1 MEPIG
6 AVARSLG
13 IEPRRLSLYGD
24 DVAKVSLDAMRPGAP
39 HGKLV
44 VVTGVTP
51 TPAGEGKTTIAVGLV
66 QALAK
71 LGHKAAATLP
81 EPSLGAAFGP
91 NGSGTGGG
99 RSRIVPENDI
109 ALHFTGDAHAVSAAH
124 NLLAAFTE
132 DAVARGQVPGLS
144 AGGIVWR
151 RVSPVVDPA
160 LRQVA
165 TGLGGAGNGPVRD
178 TGFDLP
184 DASEIMSEMALA
196 ASYDDLRRRLNATTV
211 GYKGDGQPVRA
222 QDVGAVGPMMALL
235 RRALLPNLVQTLEG
249 QPAFVH
255 TGPAC
260 DVAHGSSSVLAD
272 RIALGYADYV
282 VTEAGGGADLG
293 FEKFMHIKARSSG
306 LRPSAAVLVV
316 TARAM
321 KSHGGAPPGALT
333 LPDPFAVQLGAANLR
348 HAVGL
353 VKAFGLPV
361 VVAVNR
367 FPTDTPQELVIIQ
380 DAAIAAGAS
389 AAVTCTA
396 FADGGDGAMELAE
409 AVLRASSGPGP
420 KLEYLYAEDAPVR
433 EKVRILAT
441 RVYGAASV
449 RWAPA
454 AEQQLDAFE
463 KLGMNNLPVCIAKTP
478 LSLSHDPS
486 LKGAPTGYAFEIS
499 GVRAATGAGF
509 VCPIA
514 RDVVT
519 MPGLPEKPRTI
530 DIGPSGEVTG
540 L

>member
-51 TPAGEGKTTIAVGLV
+51 TPTGEGKTTIAIGLV

-81 EPSLGAAFGP
+81 EPSLAAAFGP

-99 RSRIVPENDI
+99 RSRIVPESDI
-109 ALHFTGDAHAVSAAH
+109 ALHFTGDAHAVTAAH

-132 DAVARGQVPGLS
+132 DAVERGQVPGLS
-144 AGGIVWR
+144 SGGIVWR
-151 RVSPVVDPA
+151 RVSPVPDPA

-165 TGLGGAGNGPVRD
+165 TGLGGVANGPVRD

-184 DASEIMSEMALA
+184 DASEIMFEIALA
-196 ASYDDLRRRLNATTV
+196 AGYDDLRRRLNATTI
-211 GYKGDGQPVRA
+211 GYTGDGQPVRA
-222 QDVGAVGPMMALL
+222 QDVGAVSPMMALL

-321 KSHGGAPPGALT
+321 KSHGGAPPAALT
-333 LPDPFAVQLGAANLR
+333 LPTPSLSSSA
-348 HAVGL
+348 
-353 VKAFGLPV
+353 P
-361 VVAVNR
+361 
-367 FPTDTPQELVIIQ
+367 PT
-380 DAAIAAGAS
+380 S
-389 AAVTCTA
+389 
-396 FADGGDGAMELAE
+396 
-409 AVLRASSGPGP
+409 
-420 KLEYLYAEDAPVR
+420 
-433 EKVRILAT
+433 AT
-441 RVYGAASV
+441 RSA
-449 RWAPA
+449 W
-454 AEQQLDAFE
+454 
-463 KLGMNNLPVCIAKTP
+463 
-478 LSLSHDPS
+478 
-486 LKGAPTGYAFEIS
+486 
-499 GVRAATGAGF
+499 
-509 VCPIA
+509 
-514 RDVVT
+514 
-519 MPGLPEKPRTI
+519 
-530 DIGPSGEVTG
+530 
-540 L
+540 